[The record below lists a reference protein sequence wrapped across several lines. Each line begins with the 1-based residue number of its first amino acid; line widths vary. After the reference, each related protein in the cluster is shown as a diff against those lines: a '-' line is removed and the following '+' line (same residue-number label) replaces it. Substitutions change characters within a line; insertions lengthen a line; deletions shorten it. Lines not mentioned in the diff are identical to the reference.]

1 MNENEKLY
9 GRHGALIIE
18 GLQEAIKHARGE
30 EAQVRVLPPVEMKVT
45 TARKA
50 YLELPPWYPP
60 YRIREIRQK
69 LAVSQAIFAQ
79 MLGVSAST
87 VRAWEQGKR
96 ECEGPASRLL
106 QIAEAHPEVL
116 REVCGEIH
124 PAVGRDRQRPRTVKA
139 PPRPRGEERLAAD
152 TDAS

>member
-1 MNENEKLY
+1 MEEEHSELGKL
-9 GRHGALIIE
+9 LIR
-18 GLQEAIKHARGE
+18 GLQEAIAYERGE
-30 EAQVRVLPPVEMKVT
+30 LTGLRVDTMPV

-50 YLELPPWYPP
+50 RLERPPWYPP
-60 YRIREIRQK
+60 YLVREIRQK

-79 MLGVSAST
+79 MLGVSTST

-116 REVCGEIH
+116 KEVCGEII
-124 PAVGRDRQRPRTVKA
+124 PATPGAPRRPRAVRA
-139 PPRPRGEERLAAD
+139 PAAGEERLAAD
-152 TDAS
+152 RDSA